1 MLQIRPSCILINRK
15 WLELNY
21 RLCWE
26 QYLIIYL
33 SKAVHS
39 PIYNLAGQ
47 QEQAQLLALLCI
59 YIYICIYV

>member
-1 MLQIRPSCILINRK
+1 M
-15 WLELNY
+15 ELNY

-33 SKAVHS
+33 SEAVHS